1 MIKVWAKFPANI
13 QGACFIAVGG
23 FLLIAMAA
31 LVKFLGQTLPAFE
44 VLFVRFLAGLIVIL
58 PLVWRRGLKIVQTQK
73 LYLHMTRGFVGFIGN
88 SLFFFALIHI
98 SLADTVSIQFSRPLI
113 MIVIAAIFLG
123 EKIGLT
129 RSIITLVGF
138 GGILLITKPFSDGF
152 DPWALSALGGAF
164 FGTLVVLTVKL
175 LTRTEKTVTIMFY
188 FALFTTLFAFVP
200 AMITWQSPSWIEL
213 ALLVLTGALGILGQ
227 GLFTHGLGLGET
239 TFVMPFDYLRIIY
252 SFVLGI
258 IWFAEV
264 PGLWSYVGAVVIVVA
279 SVYLLQAETRQKKV

>member
-1 MIKVWAKFPANI
+1 MIKVWAKLPANI